1 MKLFKIFLF
10 AICFC
15 TSASVFAQSSSADLK
30 RQRDALNQELEQL
43 NHQYQETLNDKKVSL
58 KQLSLL
64 RAQISL
70 RTNKINSINSEIKVL
85 DSQIQENSNTVHTL
99 QGQLTQLKKEYAAMV
114 LFAYHNQSAYNKLM
128 FVFAAENFNQ
138 AYKRMKYLQQFGSY
152 RERQAESIKNKQDD
166 LHVKINEL
174 DKTKKDKSTLLQ
186 DQEKEKA
193 NLGKE
198 KKDEDQVVASL
209 SKQQGQIKQQQLDK
223 QRKLQA
229 LNKQVAAAIR
239 REIEEARRRE
249 LEAARKRD
257 AAEAASVKAGNKP
270 SEPTGVKRITNKSSD
285 SEVLNATPEA
295 AKLSNDFL
303 GNKGSLPWPV
313 ANGGITQGFG
323 MYTSG
328 GIRNDNKGVDIHT
341 NAGATVRA
349 VFNGEA
355 NMVRNV
361 GGTYV
366 ILLKHGEYFTLYSN
380 LKSVNI
386 SEGQKVSTKQTLGT
400 VAIDSDSGLAIAHF
414 ELWKGYDAVN
424 PTLWLTPN

>member
-1 MKLFKIFLF
+1 MKLFKIILF
-10 AICFC
+10 AIFC
-15 TSASVFAQSSSADLK
+15 LSAASVFAQSSADLK
-30 RQRDALNQELEQL
+30 RDRDALNKELDQL
-43 NHQYQETLNDKKVSL
+43 NHQYQETLNDKKASL

-64 RAQISL
+64 RAKISL
-70 RTNKINSINSEIKVL
+70 RTSKINSINSEIKIL
-85 DSQIQENSNTVHTL
+85 DGQIQENNNTVHTL

-166 LHVKINEL
+166 LHEKINEL
-174 DKTKKDKSTLLQ
+174 DKTKKDKNTLLE

-223 QRKLQA
+223 QRKIQDV
-229 LNKQVAAAIR
+229 NRQIAAAVR
-239 REIEEARRRE
+239 REVEEARRRA
-249 LEAARKRD
+249 LEEARKRE
-257 AAEAASVKAGNKP
+257 AAEAASIKAGNKP
-270 SEPTGVKRITNKSSD
+270 SEPTGVKRITSRSTD

-295 AKLSNDFL
+295 AKLSSDFL

-323 MYTSG
+323 MYSSG

-341 NAGATVRA
+341 NVGASVRA
-349 VFNGEA
+349 VFNGEVNA
-355 NMVRNV
+355 VRNI
-361 GGTYV
+361 GGTYL
-366 ILLKHGEYFTLYSN
+366 ILIKHGEYFTVYNN
-380 LKSVNI
+380 LKSV
-386 SEGQKVSTKQTLGT
+386 SVSTGQKVTTKQTLGT
-400 VAIDSDSGLAIAHF
+400 VATDSDSGLAIAHF
-414 ELWKGYDAVN
+414 ELWKGQDAVN
-424 PTLWLTPN
+424 PTAWLTPN